1 MSEPLRLT
9 AADRVLVI
17 APHPDDES
25 IACGG
30 LLLTARDADAA
41 RRVVTLTDG
50 DNNPWPQ
57 RWIEKRW
64 RIDAAARL
72 RWGARRRAE
81 AQAALEL
88 LGVAAHAREFHGFPD
103 AALTSLLMRDAD
115 RLVAPLR
122 ARIAAFE
129 PTHIAFPALADRH
142 PDHSAAHI
150 AVQLALLQDGR
161 AMRRLAYRVHGVANP
176 VAKYVLELG
185 ESQRETKRAAIA
197 SHRTQ
202 TALSGKRFLAYAT
215 PRETYDEAAIA
226 QRDEHPLRARLR
238 EDGAIELR
246 VAKQNRHGNDRVS
259 ILLGTASGIWSAW
272 HLPVA
277 QSRRCDV
284 LDARGDHVVAT
295 TEWRDDAN
303 AWTAEMRL
311 PASARPAIGLAKLA
325 KAQPGLVIFDRYG
338 WQAIDLGEQS

>member
-30 LLLTARDADAA
+30 LLLVAREAGAVGF
-41 RRVVTLTDG
+41 VVALTDG

-64 RIDAAARL
+64 RIDAAARA

-81 AQAALEL
+81 AQAALDL
-88 LGVAAHAREFHGFPD
+88 LGIAADAREFHGLPD
-103 AALTSLLMRDAD
+103 AALTSLLMRDAEQ
-115 RLVAPLR
+115 LVAPLR

-150 AVQLALLQDGR
+150 AVQLALLGGGR
-161 AMRRLAYRVHGVANP
+161 AVRRLEYQVHGIARPLTPHAV
-176 VAKYVLELG
+176 ELSD
-185 ESQRETKRAAIA
+185 SQRDIKRTAIA
-197 SHRTQ
+197 CHRTQ
-202 TALSGKRFLAYAT
+202 MALSGKRFLAYASS
-215 PRETYDEAAIA
+215 RETHDEAAVVL
-226 QRDEHPLRARLR
+226 RDEHPLRARLR
-238 EDGAIELR
+238 DDGVFELR
-246 VAKQNRHGNDRVS
+246 VARQNRHGNDRVS
-259 ILLGTASGIWSAW
+259 ILFGNASGTSSAW
-272 HLPVA
+272 HLPLKPS
-277 QSRRCDV
+277 QRCDV
-284 LDARGDHVVAT
+284 LDARSNHVVAT
-295 TEWRDDAN
+295 AEWRGEADAW
-303 AWTAEMRL
+303 ATELRL
-311 PASARPAIGLAKLA
+311 PVSVKPDVGFARLA

-338 WQAIDLGEQS
+338 WQAIELGKRD